1 MGGGEG
7 EMVKGEV
14 EIESERE
21 TVGADSLS
29 CVSDEERGG
38 R

>member
-1 MGGGEG
+1 MDI

-21 TVGADSLS
+21 TVRADSLS
-29 CVSDEERGG
+29 SCVSVEERGG